1 MRRSLLS
8 RTLKISP
15 FLSVIL
21 STLSLLQTAAWSDG
35 PVMPYTASEL
45 PVMATTPNLVY
56 GSYGPQVKLDIKAIK
71 NIPEPFYI
79 QKDLEGKLA
88 EGSLSVPAVTIE
100 YASPLSRQ
108 NQSLPQTEPLTATS
122 LSALAKKEIAQCAD
136 EGYLCDVSARLSEQ
150 NIMLTVTPMLV
161 GKVDV
166 SLEDKWQGRALSHLT
181 RGIQENEPLK
191 LSALKRQLRLI
202 QANPDL
208 SFNADLE
215 VEPYTHQVTVKIHGG
230 ESKKNLH
237 IIASANNLDQVIFG
251 RHFGAAT
258 LVSNNV
264 TGHGDSLM
272 ASVVQGYRSTGGF
285 TRYEFPLRPSL
296 RATLEAQYASISP
309 FQSLYTQFDEHGWA
323 YRISPGLKYTFL
335 DRPNVRASVDVAFDL
350 KNSKSHW
357 GEGSLE
363 REYVRTLRAGINYD
377 QNIGKTYLST
387 RSEFAGAVPIWGG
400 SLSNDP
406 RLSWFKGGSQYFRY
420 TGYAA
425 LTRPL
430 PLNSTGLFNI
440 QWQFTPNGLSNF
452 DVGGLGG
459 TFYGRGYREVY
470 FFVDRYVILTS
481 QWQAPAYFIPKKIK
495 LPFSDKTL
503 RDATQMLT
511 FVDYGYGQIAAPAD
525 GVDSNYKVFSTGIGL
540 RTQLTNRI
548 SGRLDIA
555 YPIIRMVPFSQKPRL
570 HFGVDIALR

>member
-1 MRRSLLS
+1 MRAFSFARSVQILPLL
-8 RTLKISP
+8 
-15 FLSVIL
+15 
-21 STLSLLQTAAWSDG
+21 LLAQFVPQNALAET

-45 PVMATTPNLVY
+45 PVMATTPNLIY
-56 GSYGPQVKLDIKAIK
+56 GSYGPQVKLDIDAIK
-71 NIPEPFYI
+71 NVPEPFYI

-88 EGSLSVPAVTIE
+88 EGPVSATEVRVE
-100 YASPLSRQ
+100 YGSPLKWEE
-108 NQSLPQTEPLTATS
+108 QSLPQSEPLTTAK
-122 LSALAKKEIAQCAD
+122 LSELAKKEIEQCAED
-136 EGYLCDVSARLSEQ
+136 GYLCDVSAKLSEDK
-150 NIMLTVTPMLV
+150 IVLSVTPMLV

-191 LSALKRQLRLI
+191 LSALKRQIRLI
-202 QANPDL
+202 QSNPDL
-208 SFNADLE
+208 SFDTDLE

-237 IIASANNLDQVIFG
+237 LIASANNLDQVIFG
-251 RHFGAAT
+251 RHFGAVTA
-258 LVSNNV
+258 VSNNL

-272 ASVVQGYRSTGGF
+272 TGYVQGYRSWGIF
-285 TRYEFPLRPSL
+285 NRYEFPIRPAL
-296 RATLEAQYASISP
+296 RATLETQYASITP
-309 FQSLYTQFDEHGWA
+309 FQSLYTDFDTHGWA

-377 QNIGKTYLST
+377 QIMGKTSLST
-387 RSEFAGAVPIWGG
+387 RSEFAGAFPIWGG

-406 RLSWFKGGSQYFRY
+406 RLSWFRGGSQYFRY
-420 TGYAA
+420 TGFAA
-425 LTRPL
+425 LTRQL
-430 PLNSTGLFNI
+430 PKSATGLFNI
-440 QWQFTPNGLSNF
+440 QWQFTPNGISNF

-470 FFVDRYVILTS
+470 FFVDRYVVMTS
-481 QWQAPAYFIPKKIK
+481 QLQAPAYFIPKKLK

-503 RDATQMLT
+503 RDSTQLLT

-525 GVDSNYKVFSTGIGL
+525 GVDSNYKVFSTGMGI

>member
-1 MRRSLLS
+1 MRAFSFAHTIRIVPLL
-8 RTLKISP
+8 L
-15 FLSVIL
+15 
-21 STLSLLQTAAWSDG
+21 TAGLVPLGAFADE

-56 GSYGPQVKLDIKAIK
+56 GSYGPQVKLDIEALK

-88 EGSLSVPAVTIE
+88 EGALSVPEVMIE
-100 YASPLSRQ
+100 YGSPLKGEY
-108 NQSLPQTEPLTATS
+108 QSIPQAEPMTTAK
-122 LSALAKKEIAQCAD
+122 LAELAKKEIAQCAD
-136 EGYLCDVSARLSEQ
+136 DGYLCDVSAKLVDEK
-150 NIMLTVTPMLV
+150 IILTVTPMLV
-161 GKVDV
+161 GKVDI

-181 RGIQENEPLK
+181 RGIHKNEPLK
-191 LSALKRQLRLI
+191 LSALKRQIRLI
-202 QANPDL
+202 QSNPDL
-208 SFNADLE
+208 SFDTELE
-215 VEPYTHQVTVKIHGG
+215 VEPYTHQVAVKIHGG
-230 ESKKNLH
+230 EPRKNLH
-237 IIASANNLDQVIFG
+237 LIASANNLDQVIFG

-285 TRYEFPLRPSL
+285 TRYEFPIRPSL
-296 RATLEAQYASISP
+296 RAALEAQYASITP
-309 FQSLYTQFDEHGWA
+309 FQSLYTQFNEHGWA

-350 KNSKSHW
+350 KNAKSHW

-430 PLNSTGLFNI
+430 PLKSTGLFNI

-470 FFVDRYVILTS
+470 FFVDRYVVMTS
-481 QWQAPAYFIPKKIK
+481 QWQLPAYFIPKKVK
-495 LPFSDKTL
+495 LPFSDKPL
-503 RDATQMLT
+503 RDSTQMLT

-525 GVDSNYKVFSTGIGL
+525 GVDSNYKVFSTGMGL
-540 RTQLTNRI
+540 RAQLTNRI
-548 SGRLDIA
+548 TGRLDIA

>member
-1 MRRSLLS
+1 MRSFSFAHTIRVVPLLLS
-8 RTLKISP
+8 AGL
-15 FLSVIL
+15 FHWG
-21 STLSLLQTAAWSDG
+21 AFADE

-56 GSYGPQVKLDIKAIK
+56 GSYGPQVKLDIEALK
-71 NIPEPFYI
+71 NTPEPFYI

-88 EGSLSVPAVTIE
+88 EGTLSVPGVTIE
-100 YASPLSRQ
+100 YGPPLKWQ
-108 NQSLPQTEPLTATS
+108 NQALPQTEPMTS
-122 LSALAKKEIAQCAD
+122 ARLSELAKKEIAQCAD
-136 EGYLCDVSARLSEQ
+136 DGYLCDVSARMADQ
-150 NIMLTVTPMLV
+150 KIVLTVTPMLV
-161 GKVDV
+161 GKVDI

-181 RGIQENEPLK
+181 RGIHENEPLR
-191 LSALKRQLRLI
+191 LSALKRQIRLI
-202 QANPDL
+202 QSNPDL
-208 SFNADLE
+208 SFDTELE
-215 VEPYTHQVTVKIHGG
+215 VEPYTHQVDVKIHGG
-230 ESKKNLH
+230 ESRKNLH
-237 IIASANNLDQVIFG
+237 LIASANNLDQVIFG

-258 LVSNNV
+258 AVSNNV

-272 ASVVQGYRSTGGF
+272 TGYVQGYRSWGIF
-285 TRYEFPLRPSL
+285 NRYEFPIRPSL
-296 RATLEAQYASISP
+296 RATLEAQYASITP
-309 FQSLYTQFDEHGWA
+309 FQSLYTQFDTHGWA

-335 DRPNVRASVDVAFDL
+335 DRPNLRASVDVAFDL

-430 PLNSTGLFNI
+430 PLKSTGLFNI

-470 FFVDRYVILTS
+470 FFVDRYVVMTS
-481 QWQAPAYFIPKKIK
+481 QLQAPAYFIPKKLK

-503 RDATQMLT
+503 RDSTQMLT

-525 GVDSNYKVFSTGIGL
+525 GVDANYKVFSTGIGL

-548 SGRLDIA
+548 SGRLDLA